1 VAVRWWSRTV
11 VNLVLIAAGLTASA
25 CSSAL
30 VDPSHQDGYY
40 WYKADGV
47 AVIKTLQK
55 DGESLTEACSAQV
68 THAMPR
74 GDNRGDWVTGCA
86 YAAKGG
92 NQP

>member
-1 VAVRWWSRTV
+1 MILILVAS
-11 VNLVLIAAGLTASA
+11 GLTASA

-47 AVIKTLQK
+47 GTTKALHKSG
-55 DGESLTEACSAQV
+55 DSLREACSAQV
-68 THAMPR
+68 AHPMPG
-74 GDNRGDWVTGCA
+74 GDSRDDWVTGCV